1 MNETMKVMYKITLQR
16 IEYSTQVTAWL
27 TALTRDSLYALFTL
41 FRDLESLLTIRHV
54 NVNS

>member
-41 FRDLESLLTIRHV
+41 FRDLESFLTIRHV